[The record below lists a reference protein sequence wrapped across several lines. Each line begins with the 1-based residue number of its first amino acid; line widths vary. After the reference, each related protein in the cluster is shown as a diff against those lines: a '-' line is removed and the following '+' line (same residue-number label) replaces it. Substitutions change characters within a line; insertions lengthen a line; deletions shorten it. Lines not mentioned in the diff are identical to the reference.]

1 VNYSDYLRQ
10 LVKIVFSS
18 SVALGLVIGI
28 ALLIVGETSMNFE
41 IGLEIEMIDSVWVAL
56 GLPLLAVLVFLAV
69 SPLSIFIYRLLP
81 RRRNEDVHIDP

>member
-81 RRRNEDVHIDP
+81 RRRNLDAHIDP